1 MFGSKNKPELPLV
14 QVKEHATDTPTPST
28 EPSNTASRANA
39 PIPTDAPG
47 DDEGARLRYERDR
60 FLAFAFC
67 ASDILMELDE
77 RHNVVFAAG
86 AVSAFLGVTSESVAA
101 QPLMNFVTAQSRPAI
116 GELLLAIHDGRR
128 LEPMKVRLNSATGP
142 TPPMLAVGYR
152 LSDLSNRI
160 FVAFRMARSLEGEDV
175 GNPHRRP
182 GGLHDA
188 ESFAELA
195 AGRML
200 ASADHPNEQLTLIEL
215 DAAEGEFG
223 EHLDQAAQNELKE
236 TIATCLRAKSV
247 DGRSAGELDSGR
259 YGVVHKRG
267 MDVGELNARI
277 EEAARA
283 ADPGGAGVTVRAASV
298 DLVCDGVSED
308 DAAKALA
315 YTIHEFCRAPGARL
329 TMEKLTHG
337 LTGLLE
343 TNARRMADVRHVI
356 SEDAFEIYFQPVVHL
371 KSQRTSHFEVLS
383 RFTSVQ
389 KGVPP
394 YDFVHF
400 AEEVNL
406 ISDFDLA
413 VCHKAM
419 AALAQRASTLDT
431 WPIAVNISGRSFE
444 DPVFQDGLLRLLED
458 NAEQRHN
465 LLFELTE
472 SMAVADIHATNEFVQ
487 ALRAAG
493 HKVCLDDFG
502 VGAAAFEYLRA
513 IDIDFVKIDG
523 SYVQSALENKKSSHF
538 LRAIAGLCRDL
549 GVATVAEMVE
559 DEYCVKYLITAGID
573 YGQGFF
579 FGRPDPK
586 MVPTIPTAPI
596 GMGAR
601 SSGASVGRG

>member
-1 MFGSKNKPELPLV
+1 MFGSKSKQGVSDEHQNQPTNITLSAQSAAPAPMAPAALPGG
-14 QVKEHATDTPTPST
+14 T
-28 EPSNTASRANA
+28 
-39 PIPTDAPG
+39 
-47 DDEGARLRYERDR
+47 DEGARLRYERDR

-86 AVSAFLGVTSESVAA
+86 AVSAFLGVTSESVAK

-160 FVAFRMARSLEGEDV
+160 FITFRMARSLDDDDPT
-175 GNPHRRP
+175 NPHRRP
-182 GGLHDA
+182 GGLHDE
-188 ESFAELA
+188 ESFAEMA
-195 AGRML
+195 ARRL
-200 ASADHPNEQLTLIEL
+200 RSSAEHPNEQLTLIEL
-215 DAAEGEFG
+215 DTDPDFSQR
-223 EHLDQAAQNELKE
+223 LDQAAETELKE

-247 DGRSAGELDSGR
+247 DGRSAGELEDGR
-259 YGVVHKRG
+259 YGVVHQRG

-277 EEAARA
+277 EEATRA

-343 TNARRMADVRHVI
+343 TNAKRMADVRHVI

-413 VCHKAM
+413 VCHKAT
-419 AALAQRASTLDT
+419 AALRARADTLDT

-458 NAEQRHN
+458 NPDLRHN

-472 SMAVADIHATNEFVQ
+472 SMAVADIHATNDFVQ
-487 ALRAAG
+487 ALRASG

-573 YGQGFF
+573 YGQGYY

-586 MVPTIPTAPI
+586 MVPTIPAMPD

-601 SSGASVGRG
+601 GSGASMGRG